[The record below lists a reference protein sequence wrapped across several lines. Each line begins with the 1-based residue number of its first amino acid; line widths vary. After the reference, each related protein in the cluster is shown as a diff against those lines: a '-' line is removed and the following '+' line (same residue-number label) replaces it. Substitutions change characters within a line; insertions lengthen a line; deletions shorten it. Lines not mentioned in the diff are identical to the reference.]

1 LNRRFFCRRTIAASQ
16 VLADFLLQFNLISNG
31 MKKDQKDKTDINKPQ
46 TGQDIKKHLPVK
58 NAMTDTINNTAT
70 QTVGLNQE
78 RTTRDDLFPSDGDNM
93 TR

>member
-1 LNRRFFCRRTIAASQ
+1 
-16 VLADFLLQFNLISNG
+16 

-78 RTTRDDLFPSDGDNM
+78 RITRDDLFPSDGDNM